1 MVSYMQ
7 EIYRKLLDSASF
19 PGKLNNINNITIE
32 NNTKLSNGAIG
43 IAITLLDQEVTFYI
57 ENCTK
62 EDIKN
67 IRALTMSSQVNYNKS
82 DYLFLDINSEL
93 DILQIKIGS
102 FEYPDESTTII
113 HQVNELS
120 TDYKDKFIR
129 LYLSGSGIKSKKNL
143 YIDGIKQ
150 EFLEKLLMI
159 NKDYP
164 TGADLILIDTK
175 GEVAFIPRSSKLSWE
190 VL

>member
-129 LYLSGSGIKSKKNL
+129 LYLSGPGIKSKKNL
-143 YIDGIKQ
+143 YIDGVKQ

-164 TGADLILIDTK
+164 TGADLILIDKK